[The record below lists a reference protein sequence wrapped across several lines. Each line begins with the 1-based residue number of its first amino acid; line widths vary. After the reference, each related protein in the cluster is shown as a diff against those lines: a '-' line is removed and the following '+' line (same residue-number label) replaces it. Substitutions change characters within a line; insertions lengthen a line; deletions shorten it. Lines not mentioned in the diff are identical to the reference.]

1 MSARA
6 CAAPNPLLYCT
17 AVVTPRAANGRLVY
31 LLLVPILVL
40 SFRPVS
46 DMDFW
51 WHLATGRW
59 IAEHHAIPSAEPFTN
74 TVPGKPWI
82 PQQWLSELIFWWA
95 HEAGGIRAVQALVA
109 LLVTATCALHLATLR
124 RAGVTAALPCLAYLL
139 FLDFLFTPRVQM
151 RPDVINMLLVAV
163 LFRIATLADW
173 RLGRRHAI
181 AIGALTI
188 LWANL
193 HAGGSVLAPVFLATA
208 AAAEAVGEAR
218 RRGALFGG
226 ARARGTSPGAE
237 RVRGLALAA
246 LVAFVAL
253 AATPAGWKRLLFPW
267 EVWRESTAGVFVSE
281 WSPLFDVG
289 EATFRPAQWVVPV
302 VIQAFLIVLWL
313 RPRAAPWAEGAAA
326 ALLGLMGVGA
336 ARFTHFFWAPAHF
349 VLRGLAAAD
358 ATSAAAARVARPLLV
373 VWCVV
378 LAALIWNHD
387 VGLWQDG
394 LVRRMRAAGIA
405 PFAPVYEPNYPV
417 GAARFL
423 ERVRLDGRMYNMPA
437 WGGYLAFHLHPN
449 YPISSDGRIELYGR
463 EIARDMNAIAANQDR
478 EALLAKYG
486 FDFLV
491 VDGRFFAPARP
502 AAEHW
507 RLVFS
512 EGNARVY
519 LRDSERNAANFE
531 RCRADAAARGG
542 G

>member
-1 MSARA
+1 
-6 CAAPNPLLYCT
+6 
-17 AVVTPRAANGRLVY
+17 VTPRAANGRLVY
-31 LLLVPILVL
+31 LLLLPILVL

-74 TVPGKPWI
+74 TVPGKEWI

-95 HEAGGIRAVQALVA
+95 HEAGGIRAIQALVS

-124 RAGVTAALPCLAYLL
+124 RTGVTATLPCLAYLL

-151 RPDVINMLLVAV
+151 RPDVINMLLIAV
-163 LFRIATLADW
+163 LYRIVTLADW
-173 RLGRRHAI
+173 RPGRRHAI
-181 AIGALTI
+181 AIGALTV

-193 HAGGSVLAPVFLATA
+193 HAGGAVLVPVFLGTA

-218 RRGALFGG
+218 RGRAPLRG
-226 ARARGTSPGAE
+226 E

-289 EATFRPAQWVVPV
+289 EVTFRPAQWVVPV
-302 VIQAFLIVLWL
+302 VIQGFLILLWM
-313 RPRAAPWAEGAAA
+313 RPRTASWAEGATAG
-326 ALLGLMGVGA
+326 LLGLMGVGA
-336 ARFTHFFWAPAHF
+336 ARFTHLFWAPAHF
-349 VLRGLAAAD
+349 VLRGLAAGGEGA
-358 ATSAAAARVARPLLV
+358 SRVARPLLI

-378 LAALIWNHD
+378 LGVLIWNHD
-387 VGLWQDG
+387 VGLWHAG
-394 LVRRMRAAGIA
+394 LIRQMGASGIA
-405 PFAPVYEPNYPV
+405 PFAAVYEPNYPV

-437 WGGYLAFHLHPN
+437 WGGYLAFHLHPD

-478 EALLAKYG
+478 ESLLAKYG